1 MPPFL
6 ASVNPHLVYDELRNM
21 LTKGEYKDKFKFST
35 MMDIMDERIQRACFL
50 LKLASAYDGYT
61 FYLPAF
67 IDFIGRI
74 YRTGI
79 MHFHERNLLRSLLR
93 RLQNNLLQKS
103 NICMKSCLPDF
114 ITIHFNL

>member
-1 MPPFL
+1 
-6 ASVNPHLVYDELRNM
+6 M

-35 MMDIMDERIQRACFL
+35 MVDIMDERIKRACYEQFL

-74 YRTGI
+74 SRTGI
-79 MHFHERNLLRSLLR
+79 MHFHERDLLRSR
-93 RLQNNLLQKS
+93 
-103 NICMKSCLPDF
+103 
-114 ITIHFNL
+114 